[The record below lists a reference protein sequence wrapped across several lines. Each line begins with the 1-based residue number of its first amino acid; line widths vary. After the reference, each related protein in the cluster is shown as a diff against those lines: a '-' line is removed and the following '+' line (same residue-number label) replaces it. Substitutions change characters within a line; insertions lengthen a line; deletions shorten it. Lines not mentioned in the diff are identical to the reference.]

1 LLGVRFE
8 GVGGKY
14 GQSFQAGGGWT
25 EKAGEVLKQNVKVSL
40 ACCLVVVP
48 GFAPWMDGLWGLD
61 ELIEALKA

>member
-14 GQSFQAGGGWT
+14 GQSFKAGGGWT

-48 GFAPWMDGLWGLD
+48 GFAPWIDGL
-61 ELIEALKA
+61 

>member
-1 LLGVRFE
+1 VLGVGFG

-14 GQSFQAGGGWT
+14 GKSFKAGGGWT
-25 EKAGEVLKQNVKVSL
+25 EQASEVLKQNVKVSL

-48 GFAPWMDGLWGLD
+48 GFAPRMDGLRGLD